1 MDRVG
6 SPTAPVAPRRCLKAW
21 NAGLAI
27 RRLPFLSSRINGPV
41 MFIAPRFR
49 HRRRRYRIIK
59 KIGEELQQGY
69 LRDQSLTFIA
79 LFIISVLYTFSPD

>member
-1 MDRVG
+1 
-6 SPTAPVAPRRCLKAW
+6 
-21 NAGLAI
+21 
-27 RRLPFLSSRINGPV
+27 